1 MSSGTGVKM
10 SLRARTDRFFRRIV
24 LGVLVLLASYG
35 LMVILVN
42 QLDGGD
48 GEKAVGTV
56 HPFVSGA
63 ASAAGDRARE
73 ALMATPD
80 DTLEKE
86 GEALGRKLYPAV
98 KGFLKGQ
105 MDGFTADPDRKDL
118 SKKVFDASKEV
129 SKDVVSPLGEKLHEQ
144 SQVILNDL
152 DQTLQGVKKLR
163 DDNRDLIDG
172 LTSGL
177 EALRN
182 RLKQSGPSSQ

>member
-1 MSSGTGVKM
+1 M
-10 SLRARTDRFFRRIV
+10 SLRTRIDNFFRLVV
-24 LGVLVLLASYG
+24 LAVLVLLASYG

-42 QLDGGD
+42 QLDGGH
-48 GEKAVGTV
+48 GQKAAETV

-63 ASAAGDRARE
+63 VSATGDRVKE
-73 ALMATPD
+73 ALMETPD
-80 DTLEKE
+80 DKLEKE
-86 GEALGRKLYPAV
+86 GEVLGRKLYPAV

-105 MDGFTADPDRKDL
+105 LDGFAADPDRKEL
-118 SKKVFDASKEV
+118 GKKMFDASKEV
-129 SKDVVSPLGEKLHEQ
+129 SKDMVSPLGEKLQEQ
-144 SQVILNDL
+144 SQVILKDL

-163 DDNRDLIDG
+163 DDNKDLIDG